1 MARGTQY
8 QSVFIQVSAPPGSDP
23 HALAILVEMV
33 AIDLRT
39 PLDDLPEHTADD
51 VRRHELGTFLR
62 SRRERVTPQ
71 QVGLPPSRRRRTPG
85 LRREEV
91 AQLAGVGVTWYTWL
105 EQGREIK
112 ASPQVLHAIARALQL
127 DMHEHAHLLTLGGAP
142 PDNGVAGECQ
152 KLSPTAQIL
161 LDRLEP
167 YPACIVNAR
176 YDLLGFNRVYASG
189 FPGLD
194 DIPIEDRNALL
205 LLFTHPSWRKGVL
218 DWEDA
223 AARMVAQFRAA
234 LAEHLAE
241 PSWKALVARLHRS
254 SPEFTSI
261 WEQHDV
267 RGMESQTKR
276 FLHPL
281 VGELLVDYTYLWLA
295 PRLGAR
301 MVTYTPANAA
311 TGRRLER
318 LQQLLDAKRSD
329 HAA

>member
-1 MARGTQY
+1 MA
-8 QSVFIQVSAPPGSDP
+8 
-23 HALAILVEMV
+23 
-33 AIDLRT
+33 AIDVHT
-39 PLDDLPEHTADD
+39 PLDDLPAYTADD
-51 VRRHELGTFLR
+51 VRRHELGAFLR

-91 AQLAGVGVTWYTWL
+91 AQLAGVGITWYTWL

-127 DMHEHAHLLTLGGAP
+127 DMHEQAHLLTLGGAP
-142 PDNGVAGECQ
+142 PDNGIARECQ
-152 KLSPTAQIL
+152 QLSPTAQLL

-176 YDLLGFNRVYASG
+176 YDLLGYNRIYASG
-189 FPGLD
+189 FPGLEET
-194 DIPIEDRNALL
+194 PIEDRNALW

-241 PSWKALVARLHRS
+241 PSWKALIARLHRS
-254 SPEFTSI
+254 APEFAAI

-267 RGMESQTKR
+267 QGMESLSKR

-301 MVTYTPANAA
+301 MVTYTPANAL
-311 TGRRLER
+311 TERRLR
-318 LQQLLDAKRSD
+318 KLAQLLEHARAEDA
-329 HAA
+329 A